1 MLLPGLVAWWALPR
15 APVLSHGMDM
25 HRKDVYIPE
34 SMGYVTGIICILT
47 CMYYQTYV
55 YEMCV
60 GVFMGFFDDVFVLRW
75 RTKLIMHALLLFPTV
90 WHLWWWPLA
99 LLCTIFCANA
109 VNILAGING
118 VEVIQVLTMSMG
130 FMWMDLLDG
139 REDILPGLLTSTSLA
154 LLMFNRYPA
163 SLFVGDTFTTYG
175 GLAIAWMTFTR
186 RCYFATAIM
195 MLPQGVNFLFS
206 LPQLV
211 GLAPCPRHRL
221 PGWDAERDV
230 LVPSGPG
237 TLLNKLLHVLGPM
250 PEAHLMVIVWALQC
264 ISVVLALP
272 LRNIV
277 HPL

>member
-1 MLLPGLVAWWALPR
+1 MRRRVHGIRRRRIRASLAYKAYHARVPADSYGVASVVVAAR
-15 APVLSHGMDM
+15 A
-25 HRKDVYIPE
+25 
-34 SMGYVTGIICILT
+34 
-47 CMYYQTYV
+47 
-55 YEMCV
+55 
-60 GVFMGFFDDVFVLRW
+60 FVR
-75 RTKLIMHALLLFPTV
+75 
-90 WHLWWWPLA
+90 
-99 LLCTIFCANA
+99 IFCANA

-118 VEVIQVLTMSMG
+118 VEVVQVLTMSMG
-130 FMWMDLLDG
+130 FTWMDLLDG
-139 REDILPGLLTSTSLA
+139 REDMLPGLMTSTSLA

-186 RCYFATAIM
+186 RCYFATAVM

-250 PEAHLMVIVWALQC
+250 PERI
-264 ISVVLALP
+264 
-272 LRNIV
+272 
-277 HPL
+277 

>member
-1 MLLPGLVAWWALPR
+1 
-15 APVLSHGMDM
+15 
-25 HRKDVYIPE
+25 
-34 SMGYVTGIICILT
+34 
-47 CMYYQTYV
+47 
-55 YEMCV
+55 
-60 GVFMGFFDDVFVLRW
+60 
-75 RTKLIMHALLLFPTV
+75 MHAFLLIPTV

-139 REDILPGLLTSTSLA
+139 REDMLPGLMTSTSLA

-186 RCYFATAIM
+186 RCYFATAVM
-195 MLPQGVNFLFS
+195 MLPRALIFS
-206 LPQLV
+206 SPFRSSSV
-211 GLAPCPRHRL
+211 SHRVRDIVFPGGTPR
-221 PGWDAERDV
+221 ET

-272 LRNIV
+272 LRNII
-277 HPL
+277 HPF